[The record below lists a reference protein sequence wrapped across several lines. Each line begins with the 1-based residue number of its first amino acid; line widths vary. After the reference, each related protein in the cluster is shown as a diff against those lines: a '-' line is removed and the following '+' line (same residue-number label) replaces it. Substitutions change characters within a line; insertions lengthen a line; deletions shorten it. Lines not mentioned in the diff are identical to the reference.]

1 MFSFSG
7 LSAGQAQQGGDDGM
21 CSQDGS
27 GSGSRMGSGSR
38 GSDTYKGPPITV
50 ELMEVHNKDMEMKM
64 LASFKEAKRNCEIRL
79 LKDGTKQGVAQTK
92 KVGLSKEE
100 SRHQNIST
108 IKKPSVTVVTPKH
121 NSIKEIKVVE
131 QNRRLSKAGWMAQIH
146 QHARQH
152 SQDRSSS
159 QRALIPVP
167 EAATEVATSQ
177 ELPGFPDQ
185 FIGVPAVYIP
195 ISQVIY

>member
-1 MFSFSG
+1 M
-7 LSAGQAQQGGDDGM
+7 
-21 CSQDGS
+21 
-27 GSGSRMGSGSR
+27 
-38 GSDTYKGPPITV
+38 
-50 ELMEVHNKDMEMKM
+50 ELMEVHNKNMEMKM

-79 LKDGTKQGVAQTK
+79 LKDGTKQGLAQTK
-92 KVGLSKEE
+92 KAGLAKEE
-100 SRHQNIST
+100 SQHKKNSS
-108 IKKPSVTVVTPKH
+108 IKKPSATVVTPKH
-121 NSIKEIKVVE
+121 NSIKEIKVVD

-146 QHARQH
+146 QHVRQH
-152 SQDRSSS
+152 SQDVSS

-167 EAATEVATSQ
+167 EATTEVAASQ